1 MIIFGFGSR
10 RPKDRGGVV
19 PMSCPN
25 CNNESIF
32 RHISQTKWFSLF
44 FIPLI
49 PYSTKHFLLCP
60 VCSQGRQLTS
70 TQVAR
75 TTEMIG
81 ITSAYQQQSISAE
94 HYVEHARGYG
104 NFLNAIDVPQPSPPA
119 AAPPPPQ
126 SALPA
131 PAPALPASRSCAHCQ
146 CPMPAAAAFCPDCGT
161 ATA

>member
-32 RHISQTKWFSLF
+32 RHVSQTKWFSLF
-44 FIPLI
+44 FIPII
-49 PYSTKHFLLCP
+49 PYNTKHLLLCP
-60 VCSQGRQLTS
+60 VCGQGRHLTRA
-70 TQVAR
+70 QVAR

-81 ITSAYQQQSISAE
+81 VTSAYQQQTISAE

-131 PAPALPASRSCAHCQ
+131 PAPALPASQSCAQCQ
-146 CPMPAAAAFCPDCGT
+146 CPMPPAAAFCPECGT